1 MMEEDEEEDTPS
13 STGSRSS
20 SSSNRRARAR
30 TRQIYGVGRP
40 VLGYRNV
47 AAYAQAREGPD
58 TRFLPPPG
66 GQRRGGVAYS
76 QATLLQQWQPDLMLD
91 TDMMVELL
99 KEDWGERPARRREGM
114 ERQGNALW
122 IPSLPPMEQQQQ
134 QQQRRHLLVH
144 AGGPVMDRLYFSWL
158 EERRGSSSSSDR
170 GNEEEEEEEEDE
182 EGEEDE
188 EKGRRRFLPKCAVRG
203 GGMWVPGEVGSIRQ
217 IAPLNQYE
225 PAAAT
230 ATAAAAAAPTC
241 FIRGTTEAALF
252 QLQPQQQ
259 QQQQQSFPFL
269 LTPLQKLQFQHP
281 LLDIATRPFSFHR
294 SAFLTD
300 HLEIFEWT
308 SAAGATRLNV
318 HLPLPPFLPPH
329 EASSSRLVWGG

>member
-1 MMEEDEEEDTPS
+1 MEEDEEKDTPS
-13 STGSRSS
+13 STGSRNS
-20 SSSNRRARAR
+20 SSSNRSARAR

-66 GQRRGGVAYS
+66 GQRRGGLAYS
-76 QATLLQQWQPDLMLD
+76 QATLLQRWQPDLMLD
-91 TDMMVELL
+91 TDTMVELL
-99 KEDWGERPARRREGM
+99 KEDWDERPARRREGM

-134 QQQRRHLLVH
+134 QQQQRRHLLVH
-144 AGGPVMDRLYFSWL
+144 AGGPVMDRLCFSWL
-158 EERRGSSSSSDR
+158 EERRSSSSR
-170 GNEEEEEEEEDE
+170 GNEEEEEEEGDE
-182 EGEEDE
+182 EEEE
-188 EKGRRRFLPKCAVRG
+188 GRRGRSRYLPKCAVRG

-230 ATAAAAAAPTC
+230 AAAAAAATC

-252 QLQPQQQ
+252 QLQSQ

-281 LLDIATRPFSFHR
+281 LLDIATRPSSLHR
-294 SAFLTD
+294 CAFLTD

-308 SAAGATRLNV
+308 SAAGATRLNF
-318 HLPLPPFLPPH
+318 HLLLPPSFPPP
-329 EASSSRLVWGG
+329 EASSSRSVGGGESV